1 LQKNNKDYK
10 EEEEVVILS
19 YNKEYGNIRNREQE
33 RRSRRTVMI
42 CDDERDILLMFAIE
56 LQTKYNVLTAQS

>member
-10 EEEEVVILS
+10 EEEVVILS

-42 CDDERDILLMFAIE
+42 CDERDLLLMFAIE
-56 LQTKYNVLTAQS
+56 LPTKYNVLTAQS